1 MARLLIVWSSC
12 FVLALLGVTGAH
24 GHRSVAHAD
33 TETHDPAH
41 GHISLP
47 ELPPLTLISDS
58 SAHEHGHAKHGHVDV
73 DPLVKVFS
81 KTQTS
86 LNVDVAVLLW
96 IGIAVLIVHLAS
108 TWAPIT
114 RLERP
119 PKKRWHPFQLPP
131 AQAPPRTA

>member
-1 MARLLIVWSSC
+1 M
-12 FVLALLGVTGAH
+12 LALLGVSGAH
-24 GHRSVAHAD
+24 GHRPAALAD
-33 TETHDPAH
+33 AEVHDSAH
-41 GHISLP
+41 GHTSLP
-47 ELPPLTLISDS
+47 ELPSLALVSDS
-58 SAHEHGHAKHGHVDV
+58 SAHEHGHVEHGHVDV

-86 LNVDVAVLLW
+86 VNVDLAFLLW
-96 IGIAVLIVHLAS
+96 TGVAVLIVHLAS

-114 RLERP
+114 RFERP